1 MHLQGG
7 RMQVPFLYRI
17 VPFHIFSGSW
27 PTIFIAVTVST
38 PARRRLVG
46 AQWSV
51 ENVGS
56 ILFKFRPNEN
66 A

>member
-1 MHLQGG
+1 
-7 RMQVPFLYRI
+7 MQVPFLYRI
-17 VPFHIFSGSW
+17 VPFHIFSDLW

-38 PARRRLVG
+38 SSHRKLVE

-56 ILFKFRPNEN
+56 ILFKFRSNEN